1 MKQWIVKR
9 SSTADTIIRRIHEGT
24 CTTDTQVEQIARKC
38 GDEVYWAGT
47 ISPLTDTEQMLQ
59 ELGIPCSL
67 SGFGYLV
74 DAVAIAAENG
84 AASCR
89 MTSSLYPRVAKN
101 YGKTADQVE
110 RSIRH
115 AIETAFNRGDPEV
128 LYKYFGNSIS
138 AEKGKATNSE
148 FIFALARHL

>member
-1 MKQWIVKR
+1 MKQWIVKK

-67 SGFGYLV
+67 SGFQYLL
-74 DAVAIAAENG
+74 DAVSVFAE
-84 AASCR
+84 SDYCPI
-89 MTSSLYPRVAKN
+89 TSHLYPRVAEN
-101 YGKTADQVE
+101 HGKKPSQIE
-110 RSIRH
+110 RAIRH
-115 AIETAFNRGDPEV
+115 AIETGFDRADPDT
-128 LYKYFGNSIS
+128 LYKYFGNSTSPI
-138 AEKGKATNSE
+138 KGKPTNGE
-148 FIFALARHL
+148 FIATLARLQGK